1 MESIKHMKRSIFM
14 PFKRDRKK
22 HWERVYKKNKPGELG
37 WYQDCPE
44 MSLKF
49 ITATGVG
56 VNGNIIDV
64 GGGTS
69 KLAGILLDQGYMK
82 LTVLDISGS
91 SIEKAKLQHGEKSK
105 QITWIEAD
113 VTKFNFIESF
123 DIWHDRAVFHFL
135 TDAIDRRRYVDS
147 LNQALK
153 PGGHLII
160 STFGLKAPPKC
171 SGLKVVRYSAA
182 TLHNEFGD
190 NFLMAETFDEVHDTP
205 SKVQQNFIYCRFT
218 KRT

>member
-1 MESIKHMKRSIFM
+1 LESIKHMKRSIFM

-44 MSLKF
+44 MSLRL

-69 KLAGILLDQGYMK
+69 KLAGILLNQGYMK
-82 LTVLDISGS
+82 LTILDISGS

-160 STFGLKAPPKC
+160 STFGLKSPPQC
-171 SGLKVVRYSAA
+171 SGLKVVRYSAV

>member
-1 MESIKHMKRSIFM
+1 MKLSRLM
-14 PFKRDRKK
+14 PFKRNRKR
-22 HWERVYKKNKPGELG
+22 HWERVYNKNKTDELG

-44 MSLKF
+44 MSLKL
-49 ITATGVG
+49 IAATGVG
-56 VNGNIIDV
+56 AHGNIIDV

-69 KLAGILLDQGYMK
+69 KLAGILLDQGYRR

-91 SIEKAKLQHGEKSK
+91 SIEKAKLQLGEKSK

-113 VTKFNFIESF
+113 VTQFDFTERF

-135 TDAIDRRRYVDS
+135 TDPVDRRKYVDS

-160 STFGLKAPPKC
+160 STFGLKGPPRC
-171 SGLKVVRYSAA
+171 SRLNVVRYSAEA
-182 TLHNEFGD
+182 LHNEFGD
-190 NFLMAETFDEVHDTP
+190 NFVMIETFDEVHNTP
-205 SKVQQNFIYCRFT
+205 SKVQQNFVYCRFIKKT
-218 KRT
+218 

>member
-1 MESIKHMKRSIFM
+1 MKLSRLM
-14 PFKRDRKK
+14 PFRRNRKQ
-22 HWERVYKKNKPGELG
+22 HWERVYKKNKPDELG
-37 WYQDCPE
+37 WYQDYPE
-44 MSLKF
+44 MSLKL

-56 VNGNIIDV
+56 VDGNIIDV

-69 KLAGILLDQGYMK
+69 KLAGILLDQGYMR

-91 SIEKAKLQHGEKSK
+91 SIERAKLQHGEKSK
-105 QITWIEAD
+105 QIEWIEAD
-113 VTKFNFIESF
+113 ITKFNFSESF

-135 TDAIDRRRYVDS
+135 TDPIGRREYVDS

-160 STFGLKAPPKC
+160 STFGLKGPPKC
-171 SGLKVVRYSAA
+171 SGLNVVRYSAE
-182 TLHNEFGD
+182 TLHREFGN
-190 NFLMAETFDEVHDTP
+190 NFVMIETFDEVHDTP
-205 SKVQQNFIYCRFT
+205 SKVQQHFIYCHLT

>member
-1 MESIKHMKRSIFM
+1 MKLSRLI
-14 PFKRDRKK
+14 PFKRNRKQ
-22 HWERVYKKNKPGELG
+22 HWERVYKKIRPNELG
-37 WYQDCPE
+37 WYQDYPE
-44 MSLKF
+44 MSLKL

-56 VNGNIIDV
+56 VDGNIIDV

-69 KLAGILLDQGYMK
+69 KLAGILLDQGFMR
-82 LTVLDISGS
+82 LTVLDISRS
-91 SIEKAKLQHGEKSK
+91 SIERAKVNLGEKSK

-113 VTKFNFIESF
+113 VTQFNFSESF

-135 TDAIDRRRYVDS
+135 TDPIDRRRYVDS

-160 STFGLKAPPKC
+160 STFSLKGPPKC
-171 SGLKVVRYSAA
+171 SGLNIVRYKAE
-182 TLHNEFGD
+182 TLHKEFGD
-190 NFLMAETFDEVHDTP
+190 NLLMVETFDEVHDTP
-205 SKVQQNFIYCRFT
+205 SKVQQHFIYCRFM

>member
-1 MESIKHMKRSIFM
+1 MKLFQLI
-14 PFKRDRKK
+14 PFKHSSKQ
-22 HWERVYKKNKPGELG
+22 HWERVYKKNKPDELG
-37 WYQDCPE
+37 WYQDYPE
-44 MSLKF
+44 MSLEL

-56 VNGNIIDV
+56 VDGNIIDV

-69 KLAGILLDQGYMK
+69 KLPGILLDQGYMR
-82 LTVLDISGS
+82 LTILDISGS
-91 SIEKAKLQHGEKSK
+91 SIERAKLQHGKKSN

-135 TDAIDRRRYVDS
+135 TDANDRRRYVDS

-160 STFGLKAPPKC
+160 STFGLKGPPKC
-171 SGLKVVRYSAA
+171 SGLNVVRYSAE
-182 TLHNEFGD
+182 TLHKEFGD
-190 NFLMAETFDEVHDTP
+190 NFVMIETFDEVHDTP
-205 SKVQQNFIYCRFT
+205 AKIQQNFICCRFT

>member
-1 MESIKHMKRSIFM
+1 MKLFQLISLKHN
-14 PFKRDRKK
+14 RKQ
-22 HWERVYKKNKPGELG
+22 HWERVYKKNKLDELG
-37 WYQDCPE
+37 WYQDYPE
-44 MSLKF
+44 MSLKL
-49 ITATGVG
+49 ITATGVS
-56 VNGNIIDV
+56 VDGNIIDV

-69 KLAGILLDQGYMK
+69 KLAGILLDQGYMR

-91 SIEKAKLQHGEKSK
+91 SIERTKLQHGEKSK
-105 QITWIEAD
+105 QITWIEAN
-113 VTKFNFIESF
+113 VTKFNFAESF

-135 TDAIDRRRYVDS
+135 TDANEKRRYVDS

-160 STFGLKAPPKC
+160 ATFGLKGPPKC
-171 SGLKVVRYSAA
+171 CGLNVVRYSAES
-182 TLHNEFGD
+182 LHKEFGD
-190 NFLMAETFDEVHDTP
+190 NFVMIETFDEVHYTP